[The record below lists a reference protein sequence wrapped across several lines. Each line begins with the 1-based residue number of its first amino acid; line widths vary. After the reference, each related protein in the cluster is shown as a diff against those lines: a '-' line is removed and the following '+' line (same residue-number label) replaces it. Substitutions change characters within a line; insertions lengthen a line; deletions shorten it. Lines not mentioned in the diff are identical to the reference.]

1 MNERDEISVRDAAR
15 KVRQR
20 AEDRS
25 VTNNLYTLLRPTLVV
40 FGARVMPTGQVTRA
54 LALLPPRR
62 RGRPPAPPPRPPPR
76 RGGPPPRASSWT
88 PRRPMRLGP
97 AGEIAREPRGRVI
110 TS

>member
-1 MNERDEISVRDAAR
+1 MNECDEISVRDAAR

-25 VTNNLYTLLRPTLVV
+25 VTNNLYTLLSPTLVD

-62 RGRPPAPPPRPPPR
+62 RGRPP
-76 RGGPPPRASSWT
+76 RASSWT
-88 PRRPMRLGP
+88 PRRPMRLAL

-110 TS
+110 TSS